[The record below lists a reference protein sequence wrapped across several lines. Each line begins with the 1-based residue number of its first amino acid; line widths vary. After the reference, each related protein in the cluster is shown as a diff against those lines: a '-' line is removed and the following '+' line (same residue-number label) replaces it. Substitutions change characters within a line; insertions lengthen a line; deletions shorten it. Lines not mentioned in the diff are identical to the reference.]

1 MCPRP
6 ALPPRRPAGERPVA
20 GHQGFVLS
28 GLFRL
33 GFLLGRGGLL
43 AGRRGLGLRFG
54 RVIRRIRRGGGA
66 RHGFHHVDA
75 QIVVGDGGLEVIQGD
90 AIAPGDFALPVR
102 RSVTLYTALSGM
114 IMSS

>member
-1 MCPRP
+1 MS
-6 ALPPRRPAGERPVA
+6 AAGAAAAPPGQGSGLVA

-66 RHGFHHVDA
+66 
-75 QIVVGDGGLEVIQGD
+75 
-90 AIAPGDFALPVR
+90 
-102 RSVTLYTALSGM
+102 VTASTM
-114 IMSS
+114 